1 MIVYKN
7 YLSPLIVA
15 NYGKIVKTDNV
26 NILLT
31 V

>member
-1 MIVYKN
+1 MIVGKN
-7 YLSPLIVA
+7 YLSHLIVT
-15 NYGKIVKTDNV
+15 NFGRIVKTDNV